1 MRLTDRLDL
10 YRLEY
15 ALVRA
20 RNRLDFALRPK
31 GDRTARKVFCL
42 GPAKSGTSSLHA
54 LFEANGLRSIHSAG
68 NWPMA
73 SYDCF
78 SDRGDYRPFRA
89 YDATY
94 PNAVFLLN
102 TRPLGSYLRSLA
114 IHRSREG
121 SALPED
127 FVNAALLVGQ
137 ARRREAFHLEVLRH
151 FAGRANFFVVDIER
165 PGSMAF
171 VADRLGLIL
180 PEVTH
185 HHKTRDKPTPRAEAA
200 VAAAMTAL
208 DGPALSGS
216 RLVLTDQPE
225 TEVLADLL
233 PGPENLWL

>member
-1 MRLTDRLDL
+1 MRLMDHLDL

-31 GDRTARKVFCL
+31 GNRMARKIFCL

-54 LFEANGLRSIHSAG
+54 LFAANGLRSIHSAG

-73 SYDCF
+73 EYDCF
-78 SDRGDYRPFRA
+78 SDRGDYRPFKA

-121 SALPED
+121 SALPAK
-127 FVNAALLVGQ
+127 FVNSALLVGQ
-137 ARRREAFHLEVLRH
+137 ARRREAFHLRVLQH
-151 FAGRANFFVVDIER
+151 FRGRAGFLVVDIEK
-165 PGSMAF
+165 PGSMGF
-171 VADRLGLIL
+171 VADRLGLTL

-200 VAAAMTAL
+200 VTEAIATLGGPGLRPSRLILTDGPETAL
-208 DGPALSGS
+208 
-216 RLVLTDQPE
+216 
-225 TEVLADLL
+225 LADLL
-233 PGPENLWL
+233 PAPENLWL